1 MSRLCCTPNALFL
14 VNILCLFAVVT
25 QLAFNFRDFL
35 FPRLTN
41 TRVETRY
48 LQGDDF
54 PLIFRICVQPAF
66 DKKALEET
74 GYGYGQVYRY
84 FQGRSKFN
92 KSIFGWAGHTNDS
105 GTYGTINDVYQKVSS
120 YTPKDVI
127 TKIYVDFES
136 GKRFFLNHSHVQ
148 LERVN
153 FPLNCFNLNITKHP
167 EVRNRQIQAISFR
180 FNGQKNITSVQ
191 IIPQGKHLISYRDF
205 YHYSLYSTGDAL
217 ISDPGFLKKYVIE
230 IGENVYVEKD
240 PSKHCREYPNEK
252 YQSFGDCDNEYVK
265 SVCKK
270 HNIFPIWMTDD
281 FGNVTIQR
289 FLSDEVTSQL
299 GLAGSSKQIIILVA
313 TTS

>member
-120 YTPKDVI
+120 YTPEDVI

-136 GKRFFLNHSHVQ
+136 GRRYL
-148 LERVN
+148 L
-153 FPLNCFNLNITKHP
+153 
-167 EVRNRQIQAISFR
+167 
-180 FNGQKNITSVQ
+180 
-191 IIPQGKHLISYRDF
+191 
-205 YHYSLYSTGDAL
+205 
-217 ISDPGFLKKYVIE
+217 
-230 IGENVYVEKD
+230 
-240 PSKHCREYPNEK
+240 
-252 YQSFGDCDNEYVK
+252 
-265 SVCKK
+265 
-270 HNIFPIWMTDD
+270 
-281 FGNVTIQR
+281 
-289 FLSDEVTSQL
+289 
-299 GLAGSSKQIIILVA
+299 
-313 TTS
+313 